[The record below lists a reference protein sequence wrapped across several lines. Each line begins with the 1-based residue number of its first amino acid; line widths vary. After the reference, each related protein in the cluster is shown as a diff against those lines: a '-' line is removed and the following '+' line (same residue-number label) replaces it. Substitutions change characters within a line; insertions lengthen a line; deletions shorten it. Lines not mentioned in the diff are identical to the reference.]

1 MLGRWCRAQVTRRR
15 ARGVRATY
23 LFSHSTRTPGLTY
36 STVSYLEKR
45 KERRP
50 ATPPK
55 LSPYWQLGNGPVYPQ
70 GSTLSVMT
78 YPTCYTK
85 HDACQ
90 RGLGN
95 SHQDVTN
102 LDMELISSDFLRAIL
117 HNYVNLAL
125 LDDLGGLDTF
135 VPPRSLQFDFKSRMC
150 L

>member
-1 MLGRWCRAQVTRRR
+1 
-15 ARGVRATY
+15 
-23 LFSHSTRTPGLTY
+23 
-36 STVSYLEKR
+36 
-45 KERRP
+45 
-50 ATPPK
+50 
-55 LSPYWQLGNGPVYPQ
+55 
-70 GSTLSVMT
+70 MT

-102 LDMELISSDFLRAIL
+102 LDMELISSDVRAAPRLIYLVTCLTDKEGCSDVYVSDNTVQFLRAIL